1 MSEEAKGFALKFRE
15 VILDNSI
22 EKYNFSVACLEWYK
36 IENEIVA
43 DETINSHCV
52 CGHYIKNIYKIYHKD
67 GYELSPIGSEC
78 IKRIG
83 THNDNIEKQFKRLE
97 KEKNK
102 AKREAKKEEKKQKE
116 MEEFK
121 IRRNRE
127 IEEYKLR
134 TIKNFGNKKIDFGKK
149 HNRHTY
155 DYVFN
160 SDKGFIDFL
169 QSDKCANWFPK
180 RKDFTEFKLWLE
192 AKG

>member
-1 MSEEAKGFALKFRE
+1 MSEEAKGFALNFQK

-22 EKYNFSVACLEWYK
+22 EKYNFPIACLEWYK
-36 IENEIVA
+36 IENEIIA
-43 DETINSHCV
+43 DSTINSHCI

-83 THNDNIEKQFKRLE
+83 THNDNIEKQFKRIE

-102 AKREAKKEEKKQKE
+102 AKRKAKKEEIKQKE
-116 MEEFK
+116 
-121 IRRNRE
+121 
-127 IEEYKLR
+127 IEELKLY
-134 TIKNFGNKKIDFGKK
+134 IIENFGNKKIDFGKK
-149 HNRHTY
+149 HNGHTY

-160 SDKGFIDFL
+160 SDKGFIDFIL
-169 QSDKCANWFPK
+169 SDKCANWFSK
-180 RKDFTEFKLWLE
+180 RKDFNEFKIWLE